1 MKSGVSEGKATNPP
15 ISIISI
21 ISGPQIIEII
31 EIGLADFNYFN
42 YLNYLS
48 FRVEEIG
55 RQIDPRGISL
65 IYRYAWLA
73 RALKSNVRP
82 MHELCGLGFKV

>member
-21 ISGPQIIEII
+21 ISGPQIIEIIEII

-65 IYRYAWLA
+65 IY
-73 RALKSNVRP
+73 
-82 MHELCGLGFKV
+82 MHPPHPSVPTILCVFG

>member
-15 ISIISI
+15 ISIIS
-21 ISGPQIIEII
+21 GPQIIEII
-31 EIGLADFNYFN
+31 EIGLADFNYFNYFN

-65 IYRYAWLA
+65 IYVYMCVDVCICVYM
-73 RALKSNVRP
+73 SVY
-82 MHELCGLGFKV
+82 MYICVYV

>member
-65 IYRYAWLA
+65 IHIYTYIY
-73 RALKSNVRP
+73 
-82 MHELCGLGFKV
+82 MHLVDTLEKLIP